1 MTSFPKQLTQGYQDF
16 MAGRFKSE
24 SARYRALG
32 DNGQQP
38 DVMIIGC
45 CDSRVSPEV
54 IFDAGPG
61 EMFVVRNVANLV
73 PPYEPDSDS
82 YHGTSA
88 AIEFGVNGLN
98 VKHIVVLGHASCG
111 GVRSI
116 YDSASPLGKG
126 NFIGKWM
133 SQLEAQAQQLRE
145 APGSRDENIRNL
157 EFAAVAHSL
166 ENLKTFPYIAER
178 LARGE
183 LALHGCYFGVATGL
197 LFVRNPED
205 GVFSPAPVDASL
217 LD

>member
-1 MTSFPKQLTQGYQDF
+1 MTKFPPQLTQGYQDF
-16 MAGRFKSE
+16 MARRFKSE
-24 SARYRALG
+24 SSRYRALAEA
-32 DNGQQP
+32 GQQP

-61 EMFVVRNVANLV
+61 EMFIVRNVANLV

-116 YDSASPLGKG
+116 YDHASPLGKG
-126 NFIGKWM
+126 DFIGKWM
-133 SQLEAQAQQLRE
+133 SQLAPAAERLRN
-145 APGSRDENIRNL
+145 APGTREQNIRNL
-157 EFAAVAHSL
+157 EFAAVEHSL

-183 LALHGCYFGVATGL
+183 IALHGCYFGVATGL

-205 GVFSPAPVDASL
+205 GAFAPAPVDPEWL
-217 LD
+217 E

>member
-1 MTSFPKQLTQGYQDF
+1 MTTFPSHLTQGYQNF
-16 MAGRFKSE
+16 MARRFKSE
-24 SARYRALG
+24 SQRYRELG
-32 DNGQQP
+32 EEGQQP

-54 IFDAGPG
+54 IFGAGPG
-61 EMFVVRNVANLV
+61 EMFIVRNVANLV

-98 VKHIVVLGHASCG
+98 VKNIVVLGHASCG

-116 YDSASPLGKG
+116 YDNASPLGKG
-126 NFIGKWM
+126 DFIGKWM
-133 SQLEAQAQQLRE
+133 SQLAPAAERMRE
-145 APGSRDENIRNL
+145 APGSREQNLRNL
-157 EFAAVAHSL
+157 EFAAVEHSL

-183 LALHGCYFGVATGL
+183 IALHGCYFGVATGL
-197 LFVRNPED
+197 LFVRNPEN
-205 GVFSPAPVDASL
+205 GVFSPAPVDPEL